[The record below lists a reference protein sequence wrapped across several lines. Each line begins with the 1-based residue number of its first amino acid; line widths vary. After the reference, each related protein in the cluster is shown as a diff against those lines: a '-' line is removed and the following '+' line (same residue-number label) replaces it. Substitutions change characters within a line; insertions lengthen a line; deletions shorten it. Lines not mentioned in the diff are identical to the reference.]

1 MSRTLSVP
9 GCSSLPR
16 YVLFLAVAVGLAL
29 TSPANAGIGN
39 PIKKAKEK
47 LQKATEQ
54 KAEPSSAPDAAAQQP
69 VVFDDVVVELTG
81 ARLDAIVTAFRKS
94 KEAGAGRPAL
104 VEKLNRAADDRAKHL
119 DKHGRAMEQLRNKR
133 GDVEACYQEGYQTAQ
148 DRRLE
153 EYKTR
158 ALTDPALLQKFQQA
172 AMEHNAA
179 AARGDSAAIQ
189 KLQAVMHAEVLP
201 TREDSTKV
209 RQSCGPIPP
218 RSAAE
223 DREDAIEKEIAG
235 LEEQIRTIDERVAE
249 AQSKEGGLDRHQ
261 WGVALERIEMYL
273 SWMKSS
279 AASKSAPRGF
289 SPGELEALEKRL
301 ETLRAAL
308 G

>member
-1 MSRTLSVP
+1 MSCTPSASIWSTLP
-9 GCSSLPR
+9 CRAL
-16 YVLFLAVAVGLAL
+16 LVAGLASIVL

-54 KAEPSSAPDAAAQQP
+54 KAEPSPAPDAGQQP
-69 VVFDDVVVELTG
+69 VVFDNVVVELTG

-104 VEKLNRAADDRAKHL
+104 VEKLNRATDDRAKHH

-133 GDVEACYQEGYQTAQ
+133 GEVEACWQEGYQNAQ

-179 AARGDSAAIQ
+179 VAKGDSAAIQ
-189 KLQAVMHAEVLP
+189 KLQAAMHAEVLP

-209 RQSCGPIPP
+209 RQSCGPMPP

-235 LEEQIRTIDERVAE
+235 LEEQIRTIDEKVAE

-273 SWMKSS
+273 AWMKSRS
-279 AASKSAPRGF
+279 ASKSPPRGF
-289 SPGELEALEKRL
+289 SPGELEALEKRV